1 MHLTFNEVRTIV
13 KVARE
18 KPDIAT
24 EDIISAVID
33 GYAPKS
39 GIVSLVGKIKN
50 NVQRI
55 IDDEPVFTRPTT
67 KYIFMI
73 CVEFH
78 RESKDLVLSKT
89 RKVGI
94 VRIRQQYCLIAH
106 LFKYSLSTIGAEI
119 NKDHATALWHKNKA
133 IGFYHFEQ
141 YYRQDIKGIIDM
153 FPKYKLILY
162 DRLNNELQHNPNA
175 YIKI

>member
-18 KPDIAT
+18 KPDVAT

-39 GIVSLVGKIKN
+39 GIVALVGKMKN
-50 NVQRI
+50 NIQRI

-67 KYIFMI
+67 KQILNSCISY
-73 CVEFH
+73 H
-78 RESKDLVLSKT
+78 RESEDLVRSKT
-89 RKVGI
+89 RKVEI

-106 LFKYSLSTIGAEI
+106 LFRYGSATIGYEI

-141 YYRQDIKGIIDM
+141 FYREDIKGIIDM
-153 FPKYKLILY
+153 FPKHKLILY